1 MPVTHF
7 ERSRRPLIVDGV
19 LSQGMVSL
27 VGGAFLAAF
36 ALALGANELQ
46 IGLLAALPAAG
57 QLFQVP
63 AVVLLRRFG
72 RRKGLAIGAAGL
84 SRVLWLG
91 VAAVPFLLDGPP
103 AFSAVAFLVFLSAG
117 MGSVGGVAWLSWM
130 RDLVPEEVMGRFFS
144 RRLMLANVLAV
155 ILSVAGGVFVDWWGR
170 SGRLPAMG
178 YSVIFALGA
187 GLGLLGTLFLV
198 RATEPEPPDPRGVPE
213 RRSLVQELRAPFAD
227 DNFRRL
233 MTFSAAWS
241 FAITFAGPFYVVYML
256 QRIGLALWAV
266 IALTV
271 VSQVFSILFLG
282 FWGGIADRFS
292 NTSVLAAAGSVLL
305 LAILGWTFTTLP
317 EPHALTVPLLVVLHA
332 LMGLA
337 MGGIVLATG
346 NVGLKLSPR
355 GRAEGY
361 LTSLGVVNSGV
372 ATAAP
377 LVAGA
382 LASLFA
388 DKELGAVLT
397 FGSVSAPSQLS
408 ALSLRGLDF
417 IFVAAFLL
425 GLYAMHRLAF
435 VHEEGTVD
443 ERVVFEELREQILEG
458 TRAVASFGGL
468 RQVVWF
474 RGEPRSRE
482 HRG

>member
-1 MPVTHF
+1 MTHF
-7 ERSRRPLIVDGV
+7 ERSRTPLILDGV

-36 ALALGANELQ
+36 ALALGAGAFQ

-63 AVVLLRRFG
+63 AVALLRRAG
-72 RRKGLAIGAAGL
+72 RRKGVAIAAAAL
-84 SRVLWLG
+84 SRVLWLA
-91 VAAVPFLLDGPP
+91 VAAVPFLLTGPP
-103 AFSAVAFLVFLSAG
+103 AFGTVALLVFLSAG
-117 MGSVGGVAWLSWM
+117 FGSVGGVAWLSWM

-144 RRLMLANVLAV
+144 TRLMLANVLAV
-155 ILSVAGGVFVDWWGR
+155 VLSVAGGFFVDWWGR
-170 SGRLPAMG
+170 TGRLPVLG
-178 YSVIFALGA
+178 YSVIFAVGA
-187 GLGLLGTLFLV
+187 ALGLLGTIFLA
-198 RATEPEPPDPRGVPE
+198 RADETPPPAPAEPPDRTSVLE
-213 RRSLVQELRAPFAD
+213 QIRTPFGD

-233 MTFSAAWS
+233 IIFSAAWT

-256 QRIGLALWAV
+256 ERIGLTLWAV

-271 VSQVFSILFLG
+271 VSQVFSIMFLG

-292 NTSVLAAAGSVLL
+292 NTSVLAAAGTILL

-317 EPHALTVPLLVVLHA
+317 EPHVLTVPLLVVLHA

-346 NVGLKLSPR
+346 TVGLKLSPR

-361 LTSLGVVNSGV
+361 VTSLGVVNSLV

-382 LASLFA
+382 LASFFA
-388 DKELGAVLT
+388 DKELGAVVT
-397 FGSVSAPSQLS
+397 FGSAGEVSQVP
-408 ALSLRGLDF
+408 ALSFRGLDF
-417 IFVAAFLL
+417 LFVLTFLL

-435 VHEEGTVD
+435 VQEEGAVK
-443 ERVVFEELREQILEG
+443 ERVVFEELREQIMES
-458 TRAVASFGGL
+458 TRALASFGGL

-474 RGEPRSRE
+474 RGDPRRKKSR
-482 HRG
+482 G